1 MKKRKFS
8 KNNFTEFST
17 VFGITLL
24 LVLLGVFAYFMLS
37 ANEKAKD
44 IKEQLS
50 VDVLFHDEVSIV
62 DVLKIEKTLSL
73 EPYVK
78 KAQYISK
85 DSAKALMINHVG
97 KDAFDILD
105 GANPIPSS
113 IHVNLSAEYV
123 NPDSASLFASRL
135 LEDNEH
141 LISEISYSEAQFLEV
156 GTVFKNFE
164 LILLIIAGILLFI
177 SVILISITIRLA
189 VYSKRF
195 VIRTMQLVGAKSSF
209 IRRPFLFRAVFN
221 GFVSG
226 LLAIIILVGL
236 WRVFANFNPT
246 LVVQMSASEE
256 ILHAQLTHFVL
267 LLSGV
272 LSTGVVISLFSTYF
286 ALNKYIWVD
295 SEKLY

>member
-1 MKKRKFS
+1 MNSNKAS
-8 KNNFTEFST
+8 SNNITELST

-50 VDVLFHDEVSIV
+50 VDVLFHDGVSIAE
-62 DVLKIEKTLSL
+62 VLQIEKALSL
-73 EPYVK
+73 KPYVK
-78 KAQYISK
+78 RAQFISK
-85 DSAKALMINHVG
+85 DSAKALMMKHVG
-97 KDAFDILD
+97 QNAFDILD
-105 GANPIPSS
+105 GANPIPPS
-113 IHVNLSAEYV
+113 IHVNLSSDYV
-123 NPDSASLFASRL
+123 NPDSAALFSSRL
-135 LEDNEH
+135 LDGNEH

-177 SVILISITIRLA
+177 SIILINITIRLA

-209 IRRPFLFRAVFN
+209 IRRPFLLKAIFN

-226 LLAIIILVGL
+226 ALAIIVLISL
-236 WRVFANFNPT
+236 WKIFSNFNPNI
-246 LVVQMSASEE
+246 VAQMSSSEE
-256 ILHAQLTHFVL
+256 ILQVQLFNFAL
-267 LLSGV
+267 IFSGV
-272 LSTGVVISLFSTYF
+272 LFAGITISWFSTLF
-286 ALNKYIWVD
+286 ALNKYIWVK

>member
-1 MKKRKFS
+1 MNSNKASR
-8 KNNFTEFST
+8 NNVTEMST
-17 VFGITLL
+17 IFGITLL

-50 VDVLFHDEVSIV
+50 VDVLFHDGVSLTEV
-62 DVLKIEKTLSL
+62 LQIEKALSIK
-73 EPYVK
+73 PYVK
-78 KAQYISK
+78 KAQFISK
-85 DSAKALMINHVG
+85 DSAKALMMKHVG

-105 GANPIPSS
+105 GANPIPPS
-113 IHVNLSAEYV
+113 IHVNLSSDYV
-123 NPDSASLFASRL
+123 NPDSAALFSSRL
-135 LEDNEH
+135 LDGNEH

-177 SVILISITIRLA
+177 SIILINITIRLA

-209 IRRPFLFRAVFN
+209 IRKPFLIKAIFN

-226 LLAIIILVGL
+226 TLAIIILIGL
-236 WRVFANFNPT
+236 WKIFSTFNPN
-246 LVVQMSASEE
+246 VVAQMSVSEE
-256 ILHAQLTHFVL
+256 ILQVQLINFAIL
-267 LLSGV
+267 FSGV
-272 LSTGVVISLFSTYF
+272 LLTGITISWFSTLF
-286 ALNKYIWVD
+286 ALNKYIWVK
-295 SEKLY
+295 SEKVY

>member
-1 MKKRKFS
+1 MSSKKAS
-8 KNNFTEFST
+8 SNNFTELST

-50 VDVLFHDEVSIV
+50 VDVLFHDGVSIAE
-62 DVLKIEKTLSL
+62 VLQIEKALSL
-73 EPYVK
+73 KSYVK
-78 KAQYISK
+78 RAQFISK
-85 DSAKALMINHVG
+85 DSAKALMMKHVG
-97 KDAFDILD
+97 QNAFDILD
-105 GANPIPSS
+105 GANPIPPS
-113 IHVNLSAEYV
+113 IHVNLSSDYV
-123 NPDSASLFASRL
+123 NPDSAALFSSRL
-135 LEDNEH
+135 LDGNEH

-177 SVILISITIRLA
+177 SIILINITIRLA

-209 IRRPFLFRAVFN
+209 IRRPFLLKAIFN

-226 LLAIIILVGL
+226 ALAIIVLISL
-236 WRVFANFNPT
+236 WKIFSNFNPNI
-246 LVVQMSASEE
+246 VAQMSSSEE
-256 ILHAQLTHFVL
+256 ILQVQLFNFAL
-267 LLSGV
+267 IFSGV
-272 LSTGVVISLFSTYF
+272 LFAGITISWFSTLF
-286 ALNKYIWVD
+286 ALNKYIWVK

>member
-1 MKKRKFS
+1 MNSKKS
-8 KNNFTEFST
+8 SNNNFTEIST

-50 VDVLFHDEVSIV
+50 VDVLFHDGVSIAE
-62 DVLKIEKTLSL
+62 VLQIEKALSIK
-73 EPYVK
+73 PYVK
-78 KAQYISK
+78 RAQFISK
-85 DSAKALMINHVG
+85 DSAKALMMKHVG

-105 GANPIPSS
+105 GANPIPPS
-113 IHVNLSAEYV
+113 IHVNLSSDYV
-123 NPDSASLFASRL
+123 NPDSAALFSSRL
-135 LEDNEH
+135 LEGNEH
-141 LISEISYSEAQFLEV
+141 LISEVSYSEAQFLEV

-177 SVILISITIRLA
+177 SVILINITIRLA

-209 IRRPFLFRAVFN
+209 IRRPFLFKAIFN

-226 LLAIIILVGL
+226 TLAIIVLIVL
-236 WRVFANFNPT
+236 WKIFSNFNPNI
-246 LVVQMSASEE
+246 VVQMSSSEE
-256 ILHAQLTHFVL
+256 ILHVQLFNFAL
-267 LLSGV
+267 IFSGI
-272 LSTGVVISLFSTYF
+272 LFAGITISWFSTLF
-286 ALNKYIWVD
+286 ALNKYIWVK